1 MKRVRL
7 YESFIKEAYKF
18 YDLFFNSHLDHNP
31 ECDILEGHLDKD
43 SLITYGIYVKGPK
56 QGLEF
61 MEYYSGSNYKPTSDK
76 RSSSRLFM
84 VDKIPAKYKAM
95 WEDLKKIYEDEYAG
109 SGRVST
115 RNESLVTEGQFSWMT
130 QDTDT
135 QIGSEKE
142 NTITVYMFSDKGERW
157 EEKRYEGYG
166 EFGGKDYY
174 ELLAQMNGVEN
185 ADRQD
190 GIDIAFGKKKVKGK
204 VLFPALVQDS
214 KFNWKRHDFTEEP
227 ANDPNQ
233 SWYQEPEYDDDD
245 EQYDDYDESKVT
257 EAKAL
262 PLDKLTKMIGDKPSC
277 YSLADFVYTN
287 YDKVTGL
294 KKSMR
299 NDEMDFPSEIMDL
312 VDHYGFDV
320 DDFTDKY
327 SMAAESLNVDE
338 KEVNL
343 FDEVGPELEALRS
356 KISGLMKKSEDDK
369 WTSALGKA
377 LSALSTLD
385 RNLSQ
390 ADSKLGVVPVN
401 ESAMSDIDLMA
412 QEAKDFKSFV
422 KEFKKEYKN
431 MDAGS
436 AKELEAWLQSV
447 YDGAKTNESVV
458 NEGDMTK
465 EYDGFVVLDTK
476 TKKSYKF
483 KYIKGSKSVNVENDA
498 IAKLMK
504 STGESRATFM
514 VHGFVK
520 KGEWDKSEFEV
531 LESKINEA
539 KDVKSEVIDKLSQFF
554 GVSTGALIKFNFDG
568 KDDIRALTKALNGT
582 DYEGVDNIVRIAVI
596 AAKRDLGIEES
607 VVTEG
612 KDDFMA
618 RHSGTDI
625 WLKKGYKHHNED
637 ELQKLYFKI
646 GELLKD
652 ELSVKSVSVVFEGK
666 TNEAV
671 APAGLTKAETK
682 KVAETYAKAISK
694 HDGVKCTVNAKSL
707 EEDSFDLDIDG
718 EEYAGGSYM
727 ITLDGD
733 VINAALPEK
742 PVYGQ
747 IDSTVDQ
754 IIKNLKK

>member
-1 MKRVRL
+1 MKKIKL
-7 YESFIKEAYKF
+7 YEAFIGEAFEVHYSDGIRGMQKF
-18 YDLFFNSHLDHNP
+18 
-31 ECDILEGHLDKD
+31 GDKNKAI
-43 SLITYGIYVKGPK
+43 SYMK
-56 QGLEF
+56 
-61 MEYYSGSNYKPTSDK
+61 
-76 RSSSRLFM
+76 
-84 VDKIPAKYKAM
+84 DKIATNKN
-95 WEDLKKIYEDEYAG
+95 LKDIAVYNAG
-109 SGRVST
+109 SGFHSTADVDAVISWWGDGSYLDNVSKKD
-115 RNESLVTEGQFSWMT
+115 NKLAAKKLDESLVTEGQFSWMT
-130 QDTDT
+130 QDTGN

-142 NTITVYMFSDKGERW
+142 NTIAVTMFDDKGNKWLER
-157 EEKRYEGYG
+157 KYDGYG

-190 GIDIAFGKKKVKGK
+190 GIDIAFGKMKIKGD
-204 VLFPALVQDS
+204 VLFPALIEEPNR
-214 KFNWKRHDFTEEP
+214 FNFKRHDFTQEP
-227 ANDPNQ
+227 ENDPNQ

-245 EQYDDYDESKVT
+245 DYDEYDESKVT

-401 ESAMSDIDLMA
+401 EASMSDIDLMA

-422 KEFKKEYKN
+422 KEFTKEYHDLSN
-431 MDAGS
+431 AGEPGQF
-436 AKELEAWLQSV
+436 KEWLQSV
-447 YDGAKTNESVV
+447 YDNAKANMDESVV

-531 LESKINEA
+531 LESK
-539 KDVKSEVIDKLSQFF
+539 
-554 GVSTGALIKFNFDG
+554 
-568 KDDIRALTKALNGT
+568 
-582 DYEGVDNIVRIAVI
+582 
-596 AAKRDLGIEES
+596 
-607 VVTEG
+607 VT
-612 KDDFMA
+612 
-618 RHSGTDI
+618 
-625 WLKKGYKHHNED
+625 
-637 ELQKLYFKI
+637 
-646 GELLKD
+646 
-652 ELSVKSVSVVFEGK
+652 
-666 TNEAV
+666 EAV

-742 PVYGQ
+742 PAYGQ